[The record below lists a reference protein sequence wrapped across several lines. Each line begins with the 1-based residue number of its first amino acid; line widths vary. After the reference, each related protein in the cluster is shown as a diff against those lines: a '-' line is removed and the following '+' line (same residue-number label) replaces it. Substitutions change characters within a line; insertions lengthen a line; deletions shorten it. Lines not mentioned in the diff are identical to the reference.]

1 MTASAAEP
9 SAADAWFQRK
19 MALHETAR
27 RVSAKARQAEAVA
40 EQKRRERTEEAT
52 LRVDREL
59 EWNRARV
66 SALRARLE
74 TAIAPI
80 RAARDARD
88 PTSKLKA
95 PPKPVFV
102 SYARDAPFAERAL
115 VRAIV
120 DAVNS
125 IQIKSDPT
133 RNKSSSSSLCWHDDD
148 DVPLSEYRDWKQTQ
162 VRRVDAAFKCDVFVV
177 IGSPSYERSETCAL
191 ERAATRVRREPPEWG
206 GDGAAVAVVAV
217 DAAEAC
223 GFVSAEAYPNTG
235 REDSDSAKK
244 EKERFKS
251 WRSDVHAA
259 SDVVVS
265 TTAEDI
271 GVHPKKQTRAFEDVI
286 ASRVAAAVVEK
297 LREVNSDAC
306 GDVVTTNGHMEGDA
320 FISNVS
326 ASSVSA
332 AKEALADLRAT
343 SSYQNARQ
351 KKRGGESDEYSA
363 STLSDPPHRWSA
375 GRVAAWLRSLGGWTA
390 PFAERFE
397 EEKVHGSILDALDA
411 DTLRERFGAYDKRV
425 RGALL
430 DAVTSRFATKRTL
443 DALSYHDDDDVA
455 AVVSTDF
462 MGMSHV
468 SRLKLA
474 SLRDAIA
481 FSLTKKSRG
490 AASVSE
496 DDAFDALFEAATE
509 VYLYRAKDISTEDG
523 HSSPS
528 RERLH
533 DVCLL
538 ACCDAHESR
547 SSLTLSGRV
556 DAARFAEAAAET
568 LHGEMDDEA
577 ATSRRRA
584 TAELDA
590 IETLSMVDHEDHEGQ
605 NDHKDHVTPLILRAA
620 LETKLRARGVDAR
633 GVGDENEKT
642 KSGVNKKSGVFFPV
656 VEAKRAVDDVV
667 ADGLLAGSGAAGAR
681 AAARFFEVSEERRG
695 VDECVADMVRVAF
708 ARRAKSRVDAAV
720 AAAAARASAAASA
733 RAAITLRRDAFETS
747 RLSAARARALDAYA
761 ARLRV
766 ALETV
771 AATAEPVSAFRGA
784 VSLVETF
791 AATSA
796 LVGGFPSRQGL
807 DASMTFFDAD
817 DPEDRASGTSLGV
830 YAGVLV
836 PGARASSRALRVVH
850 ASPRSR
856 RKTGSEMRAWEGN
869 AWPSVGIAR
878 TEGPLAAV
886 GEWTSPSSFLAPR
899 VVDADDELV
908 VPVFASV
915 LRKTSSDRSH
925 DDAGHGD
932 DFDGL
937 AAFERFERFDAVYQR
952 GFTKEEEAG
961 FLSEFPDP
969 DVSETPAGFL
979 ALEFGFRKEEII
991 NEETARR
998 RRSVVLLAARAAGVA
1013 LSRFSRNLRLDR
1025 EALRRGARDAFEAD
1039 EAEREAV
1046 RSKTLEALE
1055 ERRRDAVRAA

>member
-74 TAIAPI
+74 TAIEPI

-206 GDGAAVAVVAV
+206 GDGAAVAVVGV

-251 WRSDVHAA
+251 WQSDVHAA

-297 LREVNSDAC
+297 LREVNSDAY
-306 GDVVTTNGHMEGDA
+306 GDMVTTNGHMEGDA
-320 FISNVS
+320 FVSNVS
-326 ASSVSA
+326 ARVSA
-332 AKEALADLRAT
+332 AKEALDDLRAT

-375 GRVAAWLRSLGGWTA
+375 RRVAAWLRSLGGWTA

-397 EEKVHGSILDALDA
+397 EEKVHGSIVDALDA

-430 DAVTSRFATKRTL
+430 DAVASRFATKRTL
-443 DALSYHDDDDVA
+443 DALSYHDDDGVA
-455 AVVSTDF
+455 AVAEDS

-496 DDAFDALFEAATE
+496 DDALDALFHAATE
-509 VYLYRAKDISTEDG
+509 VYLYRAKDISTED
-523 HSSPS
+523 
-528 RERLH
+528 
-533 DVCLL
+533 
-538 ACCDAHESR
+538 
-547 SSLTLSGRV
+547 
-556 DAARFAEAAAET
+556 
-568 LHGEMDDEA
+568 
-577 ATSRRRA
+577 
-584 TAELDA
+584 
-590 IETLSMVDHEDHEGQ
+590 
-605 NDHKDHVTPLILRAA
+605 
-620 LETKLRARGVDAR
+620 
-633 GVGDENEKT
+633 
-642 KSGVNKKSGVFFPV
+642 
-656 VEAKRAVDDVV
+656 
-667 ADGLLAGSGAAGAR
+667 
-681 AAARFFEVSEERRG
+681 
-695 VDECVADMVRVAF
+695 
-708 ARRAKSRVDAAV
+708 
-720 AAAAARASAAASA
+720 
-733 RAAITLRRDAFETS
+733 
-747 RLSAARARALDAYA
+747 
-761 ARLRV
+761 
-766 ALETV
+766 
-771 AATAEPVSAFRGA
+771 
-784 VSLVETF
+784 
-791 AATSA
+791 
-796 LVGGFPSRQGL
+796 
-807 DASMTFFDAD
+807 
-817 DPEDRASGTSLGV
+817 
-830 YAGVLV
+830 
-836 PGARASSRALRVVH
+836 
-850 ASPRSR
+850 
-856 RKTGSEMRAWEGN
+856 
-869 AWPSVGIAR
+869 
-878 TEGPLAAV
+878 
-886 GEWTSPSSFLAPR
+886 
-899 VVDADDELV
+899 
-908 VPVFASV
+908 
-915 LRKTSSDRSH
+915 
-925 DDAGHGD
+925 
-932 DFDGL
+932 
-937 AAFERFERFDAVYQR
+937 
-952 GFTKEEEAG
+952 
-961 FLSEFPDP
+961 
-969 DVSETPAGFL
+969 
-979 ALEFGFRKEEII
+979 
-991 NEETARR
+991 
-998 RRSVVLLAARAAGVA
+998 
-1013 LSRFSRNLRLDR
+1013 
-1025 EALRRGARDAFEAD
+1025 
-1039 EAEREAV
+1039 
-1046 RSKTLEALE
+1046 
-1055 ERRRDAVRAA
+1055 